1 MLAIAS
7 TAKTEGCVKID
18 FYERGLRWLPTL
30 RLHTLNRPYEHSTLV
45 IGVMLKEPGHS
56 RSAWI
61 LVSTPPAH
69 LGQRLELVTI
79 L

>member
-30 RLHTLNRPYEHSTLV
+30 RLHTLNRSFLTLMNLLIPFCPNRPDEHSTLV
-45 IGVMLKEPGHS
+45 IGVMLKEPGNP
-56 RSAWI
+56 
-61 LVSTPPAH
+61 LQYLYT
-69 LGQRLELVTI
+69 
-79 L
+79 